1 MKKNIDV
8 KNLVNNAKILGL
20 SIASVLVMAAC
31 KTYITTV
38 VAVYDNNKILVKDE
52 SNDERLIDCSKKTN
66 NNQQLLQDI
75 PYFVAGDQLQIKQ
88 KNPFYNYNYDGRRV
102 FGDDSNI
109 KYNTDTI
116 QIRKDREIIANVK
129 AKSQQTR

>member
-109 KYNTDTI
+109 KYNADTI